1 MNATDFRCAASAF
14 RVAARE
20 IAMKR
25 RVLSR
30 AVLSVLAALMTV
42 SDLPAADLPAA
53 DLPAANLKQSSAR
66 QAGRTLLFVD
76 DHEVLYRSGT
86 RRVPHAAQRHAGN
99 PVLTGPTEHSQV
111 GYCSVYRDDATGR
124 YQMWYQL
131 YAAGGQVCYAESDDG
146 LNWKKPALDLI
157 TRKGITDRNIVL
169 TSPEHYGASVVV
181 ARDGDNPQ
189 RRYRMAYWSIPP
201 LDGPPLSPRDDRGPD
216 GGMFVAFSP
225 DGIHWEKQPGPVLRG
240 AYGRAQAP
248 PLTTEKYPW
257 GDPRS
262 VSDVLDVTFDP
273 LCGKY
278 VVHAKAWMDGPDG
291 RLFWKRAIARTESED
306 FLSWSE
312 PQLIMAPDEF
322 DGARPAAYPGT
333 RVGVQLHGAP
343 FFVRHGVYFSLV
355 QVADFET
362 HGLQPIELA
371 ISRDGRNWLR
381 PFRSAPFIAT
391 GELDTFEAGRIW
403 SNATPVVLADE
414 IRFYYGAYE
423 HPWQFGKAGYPWG
436 SKKRV
441 PRCGI
446 GMAALPLDRF
456 AGIRPLESN
465 GQVTLRPRSFK
476 GVKEISINAAA
487 SEGTIL
493 VELLNASGRGLPGFT
508 RSEAV
513 PVTGDH
519 LRQRVAWKAAD
530 LSALP
535 DEDIVIRIHLHQS
548 ELFALTLE

>member
-1 MNATDFRCAASAF
+1 M
-14 RVAARE
+14 
-20 IAMKR
+20 M
-25 RVLSR
+25 VL
-30 AVLSVLAALMTV
+30 LAAGLMTV
-42 SDLPAADLPAA
+42 SVLSAAERDQSFA
-53 DLPAANLKQSSAR
+53 QSS
-66 QAGRTLLFVD
+66 GRTLLFVD
-76 DHEVLYRSGT
+76 DHEILYRSGT
-86 RRVPHAAQRHAGN
+86 RRELHSPQRHVGN
-99 PVLTGPTEHSQV
+99 PVLTGPNEYSQV
-111 GYCSVYRDDATGR
+111 GYCSVHRDDATGR

-131 YAAGGQVCYAESDDG
+131 YAGGGHVCYAESDDG
-146 LNWKKPALDLI
+146 LKWKKPVLDLI
-157 TRKGITDRNIVL
+157 PRKGISDRNIVL

-181 ARDGDNPQ
+181 ARDGGDPQ
-189 RRYRMAYWSIPP
+189 RKYRMAYWSIPP

-216 GGMFVAFSP
+216 GGLFVAFSP

-257 GDPRS
+257 GDLRS
-262 VSDVLDVTFDP
+262 VSDVLDATFDP
-273 LCGKY
+273 LRGKY
-278 VVHAKAWMDGPDG
+278 VVHAKAWVDGPDG
-291 RLFWKRAIARTESED
+291 RLFWKRAIVRTESED

-312 PQLIMAPDEF
+312 PQLILSPDEF
-322 DGARPAAYPGT
+322 DGVRPAAYPGT

-343 FFVRHGVYFSLV
+343 FFVRHGVYFALV

-371 ISRDGRNWLR
+371 ISRDGRNWSR
-381 PFRSAPFIAT
+381 PFRDVPFMAT
-391 GELDTFEAGRIW
+391 GERDTFDAGRIW
-403 SNATPVVLADE
+403 SNATPVVLVDE

-423 HPWQFGKAGYPWG
+423 HPWQFGKAEYPWG
-436 SKKRV
+436 SKKRI

-456 AGIRPLESN
+456 AGIRPIETI
-465 GQVTLRPRSFK
+465 GQVTLRPRSLK
-476 GVKEISINAAA
+476 GVKEIRINAAA
-487 SEGTIL
+487 GEGTVV
-493 VELLNASGRGLPGFT
+493 VELLSASGRGLPGFT

-535 DEDIVIRIHLHQS
+535 DEDITIRIHLNQA